1 MSLRRIAAL
10 VLSAAVL
17 ASAAAPKSYQVT
29 GPVTKVEGNL
39 VTVQKGKE
47 TWEVDAG
54 TLAPAGLKV
63 GDKVTITY
71 TMTAKS
77 VEVKPGKPA
86 KK

>member
-1 MSLRRIAAL
+1 MRRIASL
-10 VLSAAVL
+10 VLVAAVL
-17 ASAAAPKSYQVT
+17 ASAAPKTYQVT
-29 GPVTKVEGNL
+29 GPVTKVEGSV

-47 TWEVDAG
+47 SWEVEAG
-54 TLAPAGLKV
+54 AAIPAGLKV
-63 GDKVTITY
+63 GDKVTVTY